1 MTTLALLL
9 ILVHPLV
16 HLPAGTILKDV
27 GRLDVVLSPAFRERP
42 VFVARLNAYY
52 NPEDGLTPRDWEPY
66 PLLVGMLIT
75 VRTSEIPMD
84 PWGPF
89 TGNELIVGFYEKPR
103 ASDGVCPQMEGHTGY
118 QDYPDFFSGVLC
130 GLNWNPE
137 IGEWE
142 AMLVSDPDGW
152 DGYPLSSTI
161 ASWPTAPVT
170 PWADAAL
177 KDAAIR
183 RMLWLRT
190 SSSNRLG
197 PGRAGPGWAA
207 HGRVSG

>member
-52 NPEDGLTPRDWEPY
+52 NPEDGLTPRDWEPD

-75 VRTSEIPMD
+75 VRTSDIPMD

-89 TGNELIVGFYEKPR
+89 SGNELILGFCEKPR
-103 ASDGVCPQMEGHTGY
+103 ASDGVSPQMAGHTAY
-118 QDYPDFFSGVLC
+118 QDYPDFFTGVLC
-130 GLNWNPE
+130 PVPHLDDSTGWNAE
-137 IGEWE
+137 IGEYE
-142 AMLVSDPDGW
+142 FMLVSDPDGFG
-152 DGYPLSSTI
+152 DYPVSDCTPGWLVAQS
-161 ASWPTAPVT
+161 T
-170 PWADAAL
+170 PWGA
-177 KDAAIR
+177 AAIEDAKVR
-183 RMLWLRT
+183 ASL
-190 SSSNRLG
+190 SPSNSAAE
-197 PGRAGPGWAA
+197 GR
-207 HGRVSG
+207 